1 MYAMPP
7 ERCAALYMCMDILKE
22 LRIIVTIPRAAPV
35 ATVARTTTIPAW
47 GIFLS
52 IAMGMAAPILMS
64 IKLLVSKLIAAVAMT
79 LRMLRKVL
87 LDIAKTRMTTARAG
101 MSISMSTSGSAGGL

>member
-7 ERCAALYMCMDILKE
+7 ERCAALDMYMDILKE

-52 IAMGMAAPILMS
+52 IAMEMAAI
-64 IKLLVSKLIAAVAMT
+64 IT
-79 LRMLRKVL
+79 
-87 LDIAKTRMTTARAG
+87 
-101 MSISMSTSGSAGGL
+101 MSISM